1 MGRRDDK
8 EGFWLSENSD
18 RRRIK
23 DAENA
28 RKNRAEINKA
38 LSHGQVSR
46 RDLVKWGLFTS
57 AGILAPIGGL
67 SPFVKPMHAQ
77 TASFGFGSGGSGIPT
92 GLPSSP
98 LFGVLPF
105 TQPMPRFDVF
115 QRKPVSSLTPAP
127 QAQAN
132 QTQQPL
138 DPALVGGQTGR
149 WPRPLPSR

>member
-18 RRRIK
+18 RRRIR

-28 RKNRAEINKA
+28 RRNRAEINRA

-67 SPFVKPMHAQ
+67 SPFVRPLNAQ
-77 TASFGFGSGGSGIPT
+77 TTSSFSFGGSCSQIPT
-92 GLPSSP
+92 GLSPSP
-98 LFGVLPF
+98 TFGVQPF
-105 TQPMPRFDVF
+105 TQPMPRFDLLP
-115 QRKPVSSLTPAP
+115 RNAVSTLTPAP
-127 QAQAN
+127 TAQAN
-132 QTQQPL
+132 
-138 DPALVGGQTGR
+138 
-149 WPRPLPSR
+149 